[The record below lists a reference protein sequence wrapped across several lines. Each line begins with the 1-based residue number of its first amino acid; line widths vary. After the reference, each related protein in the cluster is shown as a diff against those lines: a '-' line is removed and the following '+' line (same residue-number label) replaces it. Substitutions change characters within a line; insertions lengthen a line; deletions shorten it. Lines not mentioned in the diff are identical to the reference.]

1 MLALKHF
8 HMTLAALTI
17 LGFIIRSVWL
27 FRGSQI
33 LQKKV
38 VKILPHIIDTFLLVS
53 GIILMVQT
61 HRTALHQFPWLTV
74 KILLIVTYILFG
86 IKMFRASESKTR
98 LTFFVLALASIFIV
112 LYLARVKPLLW

>member
-8 HMTLAALTI
+8 HMTLAALTV

-38 VKILPHIIDTFLLVS
+38 VKILPHIIDTFLLAS
-53 GIILMVQT
+53 GIVLMVQT
-61 HRTALHQFPWLTV
+61 KMYPHYQPWLTV
-74 KILLIVTYILFG
+74 KILLIVAYILFG
-86 IKMFRASESKTR
+86 IKMFRAPESKGR
-98 LTFFVLALASIFIV
+98 LIFFVLALASIFTV